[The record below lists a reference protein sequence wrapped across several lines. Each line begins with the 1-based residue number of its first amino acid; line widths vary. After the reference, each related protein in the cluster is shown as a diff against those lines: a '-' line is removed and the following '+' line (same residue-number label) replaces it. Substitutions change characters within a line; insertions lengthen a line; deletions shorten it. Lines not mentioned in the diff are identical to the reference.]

1 MARNPRRPPPR
12 PQIRVGLLLYRDQI
26 DSLDALAER
35 LESGDFPIIYSR
47 AALIRR
53 AVDRFLQTDEPAPA
67 RRDATRSLQ
76 RIGII
81 LYRDQVE
88 AMDDMAQ
95 PQSIGRRLPKNGSR
109 TAFVRTA
116 IDMFI
121 AADRRSPFDP
131 TRPMRTNT

>member
-35 LESGDFPIIYSR
+35 LESRPYPIIYSR

-53 AVDRFLQTDEPAPA
+53 AVDRFLQSDDPAAERRDPA
-67 RRDATRSLQ
+67 RPLQ

-81 LYRDQVE
+81 LFRDQVE

-95 PQSIGRRLPKNGSR
+95 PQAVGRRLPKNGSR

-121 AADRRSPFDP
+121 DADRRSPFDP
-131 TRPMRTNT
+131 TRPMQTGS